1 MRPCFDFLFKDNLL
15 QAALAQERL
24 RWQKEIQSERS
35 KAAEA
40 AVAIAEVKWLEEEER
55 KICEAVE
62 QALQAARDGWK
73 EEKQRQIG
81 KWAKEIKIN
90 VVLGTDHYFFE
101 GRMEKFSRQTIFS
114 LLSTQTIFFPVSSSC

>member
-1 MRPCFDFLFKDNLL
+1 MRLCLNFLFKDNLL

-24 RWQKEIQSERS
+24 RWQKEIKSERS

-81 KWAKEIKIN
+81 KWAKGIKIN
-90 VVLGTDHYFFE
+90 VVLGRSIIFLE
-101 GRMEKFSRQTIFS
+101 GG
-114 LLSTQTIFFPVSSSC
+114 